1 MGAQSLLPGPVKR
14 LVRDRVKLARRAFV
28 RTLFSFDKHDFRKA
42 LVRVGVR
49 PGAVLMVHSSYDR
62 FEGFRGSPSD
72 VIEALQDA
80 VSPGG
85 TIMMPNM
92 PFTGSTREWL
102 NSGQVFDVRRTPSR
116 VGLLTELFRRSAG
129 VVRTVHPTHPVAIWG
144 ALAADLS
151 RDAHTSTTPCGR
163 PSPFAR
169 LVDVGGQSLLLGTGI
184 EYMTFFHAV
193 EEFLE
198 PDMPFSPFTAEIFE
212 LHSKDAGGNLMR
224 SRLRLLE
231 PHYSS
236 RRRVGILT
244 PELRRTG
251 DWHKTTVGRLSVLL
265 LAADAVLEACRFLAK
280 QGIFCYDL

>member
-1 MGAQSLLPGPVKR
+1 MGVSSLLPAPVKR

-28 RTLFSFDKHDFRKA
+28 RALYSFDKQDFRKA
-42 LVRVGVR
+42 LERVGVR
-49 PGAVLMVHSSYDR
+49 SGDVLMVHSSYDR

-72 VIEALQDA
+72 VIQALQDA

-85 TIMMPNM
+85 TIMMPSM

-116 VGLLTELFRRSAG
+116 VGLLTELFRRSPG

-144 ALAADLS
+144 ALAEEMS

-169 LVDVGGQSLLLGTGI
+169 LVDVGGQSLMLGAGI

-198 PDMPFSPFTAEIFE
+198 GDMPFSPFTAETFE
-212 LHSKDAGGNLMR
+212 LHSKDAAGALMT

-236 RRRVGILT
+236 RRRVAILT
-244 PELRRTG
+244 PELQRTG
-251 DWHKTTVGRLSVLL
+251 DWHETIVGRLSVLL
-265 LAADAVLEACRFLAK
+265 LAADAVLKGCRSLAK
-280 QGIFCYDL
+280 QGIFCYDR